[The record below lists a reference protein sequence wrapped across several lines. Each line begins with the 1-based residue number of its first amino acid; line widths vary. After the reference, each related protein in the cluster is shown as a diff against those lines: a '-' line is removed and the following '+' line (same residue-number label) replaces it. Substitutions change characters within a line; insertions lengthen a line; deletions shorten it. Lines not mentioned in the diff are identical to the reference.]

1 MTRYSKA
8 AEKNPLSSIK
18 CSCNSILH
26 YGWTLH
32 SPLKPEASCP
42 FKVNAHARATSDFW
56 AKWILN
62 AVSKRQKYSR
72 IIFATFDTI
81 TPAWLNHSVPYHAVW
96 CWARYRRVFTALRI
110 ITISHDSVE
119 YMNMANQRHS
129 DESDWIPNRPWT
141 LSDCQCVPRHLDS
154 HREKTTGTSWAL
166 TLWLCCSWNKLLV
179 RLARRELVPR
189 LSLISPKVFFSVLS
203 PMEFWF
209 LAAVAS
215 DTSFP
220 VICRLDCT
228 NTI

>member
-1 MTRYSKA
+1 M
-8 AEKNPLSSIK
+8 
-18 CSCNSILH
+18 
-26 YGWTLH
+26 
-32 SPLKPEASCP
+32 
-42 FKVNAHARATSDFW
+42 F
-56 AKWILN
+56 
-62 AVSKRQKYSR
+62 
-72 IIFATFDTI
+72 
-81 TPAWLNHSVPYHAVW
+81 AVW

-129 DESDWIPNRPWT
+129 DESDWIPNRSWT

-166 TLWLCCSWNKLLV
+166 TLWLCCSWNNQLV
-179 RLARRELVPR
+179 RLARGELVPR
-189 LSLISPKVFFSVLS
+189 LSLISPKVFFFVLS

-220 VICRLDCT
+220 VILSTWLHKYYLNWTEHDDDITECHRMPLT
-228 NTI
+228 EKWAFNLIILH